1 MSAIHYRLGSAYL
14 GAYGDGAIPGEVG
27 AVECPPPSS
36 ATDVWSGSAWVAMEP
51 VETEEQLVARLTACV
66 QRHMDGVAQHRRYDS
81 ILSLTTYATSTN
93 PQFQAEGQAGVE
105 WRDACWALGYQ
116 LVAEVKA
123 GAPVPTE
130 AELLAMLP
138 PMNWPPQAEPT

>member
-1 MSAIHYRLGSAYL
+1 MNTVHYRLGEIYL
-14 GAYGDGAIPGEVG
+14 GGYGEGAHPEEED
-27 AVECPPPSS
+27 AVECSIPPSADYLWRNGEWS
-36 ATDVWSGSAWVAMEP
+36 APVASLEAM
-51 VETEEQLVARLTACV
+51 QASLTGAV
-66 QRHMDGVAQHRRYDS
+66 QRVMDSEARTRGYDS
-81 ILSLTTYATSTN
+81 ILSLCTYATSTIDR
-93 PQFQAEGQAGVE
+93 FRAEGQAGVE

-116 LVAEVKA
+116 LVADVKA

>member
-1 MSAIHYRLGSAYL
+1 MRLYRDPVSGQVFAYESDGSQDHLIGPRLVLMTPEEVEAYCNPQEA
-14 GAYGDGAIPGEVG
+14 G
-27 AVECPPPSS
+27 
-36 ATDVWSGSAWVAMEP
+36 
-51 VETEEQLVARLTACV
+51 EEQLIARLTAAV
-66 QRHMDGVAQHRRYDS
+66 QSHMDAVARQRRYDS
-81 ILSLTTYATSTN
+81 ILSLCTYATSTN
-93 PQFQAEGQAGVE
+93 LQFQAEGQAGVE
-105 WRDACWALGYQ
+105 WRDACWAFGYQ

>member
-1 MSAIHYRLGSAYL
+1 MSQVILLPDGQVMAVAPGMDIEALADQMGGRVIPSAE
-14 GAYGDGAIPGEVG
+14 IPR
-27 AVECPPPSS
+27 
-36 ATDVWSGSAWVAMEP
+36 
-51 VETEEQLVARLTACV
+51 TEQELLTELTGCV
-66 QRHMDGVAQHRRYDS
+66 QRHMDIVARERRYDS
-81 ILSLTTYATSTN
+81 ILSLCTYATSTN

-116 LVAEVKA
+116 LVADVKA

>member
-1 MSAIHYRLGSAYL
+1 MDA
-14 GAYGDGAIPGEVG
+14 E
-27 AVECPPPSS
+27 
-36 ATDVWSGSAWVAMEP
+36 
-51 VETEEQLVARLTACV
+51 ART
-66 QRHMDGVAQHRRYDS
+66 RGYDS
-81 ILSLTTYATSTN
+81 ILSLCTYATSTIDR
-93 PQFQAEGQAGVE
+93 FRAEGQAGVE

-116 LVAEVKA
+116 LVADVKA

>member
-1 MSAIHYRLGSAYL
+1 MHIQARNPATSDVFGYDDPEEIPSGYIRL
-14 GAYGDGAIPGEVG
+14 
-27 AVECPPPSS
+27 
-36 ATDVWSGSAWVAMEP
+36 
-51 VETEEQLVARLTACV
+51 TEEEINVRLRPALSLEQIQSLLTAVV
-66 QRHMDGVAQHRRYDS
+66 QAHMDAETRTRGYDS
-81 ILSLTTYATSTN
+81 ILSLCTYATSTN

-116 LVAEVKA
+116 LVSDVKA

-138 PMNWPPQAEPT
+138 PMNWPPQAETT

>member
-1 MSAIHYRLGSAYL
+1 MGDVILMP
-14 GAYGDGAIPGEVG
+14 DGAVVGLPPGADLEAEALRVGGQVVRHDQIPRTEAEIVG
-27 AVECPPPSS
+27 
-36 ATDVWSGSAWVAMEP
+36 
-51 VETEEQLVARLTACV
+51 RLTAVV
-66 QRHMDGVAQHRRYDS
+66 QLHMDGVARQRRYDS
-81 ILSLTTYATSTN
+81 ILSLCTYATSTN

-116 LVAEVKA
+116 LVADVKA
-123 GAPVPTE
+123 GTPVPTE

>member
-1 MSAIHYRLGSAYL
+1 MRLYRDTGSGQVFAYEPDGSQDHL
-14 GAYGDGAIPGEVG
+14 IGPHLVPMTPEEVQAY
-27 AVECPPPSS
+27 CNPPEH
-36 ATDVWSGSAWVAMEP
+36 G
-51 VETEEQLVARLTACV
+51 EEQLIARLTAVV
-66 QRHMDGVAQHRRYDS
+66 QNHMDEVAQERRYDS
-81 ILSLTTYATSTN
+81 ILSLCTYATSTN

-116 LVAEVKA
+116 LVADVKA

-138 PMNWPPQAEPT
+138 PMNWPHQAEPT

>member
-1 MSAIHYRLGSAYL
+1 MRARIENGIVMETASYDPWPEFNPSLHW
-14 GAYGDGAIPGEVG
+14 
-27 AVECPPPSS
+27 VECP
-36 ATDVWSGSAWVAMEP
+36 DWVQQGCLYQDGAFHQPAMNEAE
-51 VETEEQLVARLTACV
+51 VVARLTAVV
-66 QRHMDGVAQHRRYDS
+66 QAHMDGVARQRNYDS
-81 ILSLTTYATSTN
+81 ILSLCTYATSTN

-116 LVAEVKA
+116 LVADVKA

-138 PMNWPPQAEPT
+138 PMNWPTQAEPT

>member
-1 MSAIHYRLGSAYL
+1 MSDVILMPDGAVVGLPPGADLEAEALRLG
-14 GAYGDGAIPGEVG
+14 GQVVRHDQIPRTEAEIVG
-27 AVECPPPSS
+27 
-36 ATDVWSGSAWVAMEP
+36 
-51 VETEEQLVARLTACV
+51 RLTAVV
-66 QRHMDGVAQHRRYDS
+66 QLHMDGVARQRNYDS
-81 ILSLTTYATSTN
+81 ILSLCTYATSTN

-105 WRDACWALGYQ
+105 WRDACWALGYK

-138 PMNWPPQAEPT
+138 AMNWPPQAEPT

>member
-1 MSAIHYRLGSAYL
+1 MIRIEHNIATGEAREIPLSVYINE
-14 GAYGDGAIPGEVG
+14 DGTVLVLDEGVEPPSGFLPHVPAAPGE
-27 AVECPPPSS
+27 S
-36 ATDVWSGSAWVAMEP
+36 
-51 VETEEQLVARLTACV
+51 EEEIVARLTACV
-66 QRHMDGVAQHRRYDS
+66 QRHMDGVARQRRYDS
-81 ILSLTTYATSTN
+81 ILSLCTYATSTN

-116 LVAEVKA
+116 LVADVKA